1 MINMAYMD
9 EWEYLI
15 YLRMHGYLKD
25 EELPKD
31 GQSDTSD
38 EEEDPERR

>member
-1 MINMAYMD
+1 MAYMD

-25 EELPKD
+25 EKLPD
-31 GQSDTSD
+31 DSQTESSD
-38 EEEDPERR
+38 EEKESE